1 MKIFNTIFKTLTVH
15 IVNMDFE
22 FIKKNIKIKKIPN
35 LGERIYFEDRQMWDI
50 VDVLHHVE
58 GRHHVIWI
66 VVKVLEDTQ
75 STLLNE

>member
-1 MKIFNTIFKTLTVH
+1 
-15 IVNMDFE
+15 
-22 FIKKNIKIKKIPN
+22 
-35 LGERIYFEDRQMWDI
+35 MWDI